1 MSRIIALQIRMRN
14 ELPSYQQTSHP
25 SHQSQNH
32 KSQHQSVRAPAGGMT
47 GGFQD
52 ESEIFR
58 PKYLDTLTQLL
69 TDASG
74 NFSVNIKAQRLGG
87 WRKCHWIAIKQQ
99 MFMADNL

>member
-25 SHQSQNH
+25 SHTH
-32 KSQHQSVRAPAGGMT
+32 KSQHRSVMAQTGGMT

>member
-14 ELPSYQQTSHP
+14 ELPSYRQTSHP
-25 SHQSQNH
+25 SHTL
-32 KSQHQSVRAPAGGMT
+32 KSQHRYVMAPAGGMT

-87 WRKCHWIAIKQQ
+87 WRKCHWIAIK
-99 MFMADNL
+99 ATNVYGR